1 MKINSTNSAWGGRF
15 SEKVSDLVEKYTESV
30 SFDKNLAKVDILG
43 SKAHAKMLAECNIL
57 TKDEADTIR
66 NGLDTIYKEIEN
78 NTFTWKIELE
88 DVHMNIETRLI
99 EIIGEVGK
107 KLHTARSR
115 NDQVC
120 LDVRLYISEALFSWS
135 KQIADL
141 INIFIK
147 QAETHK
153 DTLLAGCTHF
163 QPAQPVSLAHHLLAY
178 AFMLKRDYERIC
190 DAQKRIRI
198 CPLGAA
204 ALAGTTYPI
213 KPEIVAQELGMYGT
227 FSNSMEAV
235 GDRDFVLEALFTA
248 SSVAMHLSRFCEEL
262 IIWSNPQF
270 GFVRLSDKHTTGSS
284 IMPQKKNPDV
294 AEIMRGKTG
303 RIYGNLFNLCTQL
316 KGIPLAYNRDLQ
328 EDKEPFFD
336 TDLNISLS
344 LAVMAEMLEEAQFN
358 KENMAK
364 SLVEGFLNATELA
377 DYLVSLGIPFRE
389 AHHITGK
396 CVALAENKKI
406 KLEDL
411 TLEDFNANI
420 PTEYAQKNIQVD
432 NKVYIVLD
440 YKETVE
446 RRNQAGGTGPKS
458 VEVQINTLKDWLK
471 SL

>member
-1 MKINSTNSAWGGRF
+1 MKTNSTNSAWGGRF
-15 SEKVSDLVEKYTESV
+15 SEKVSDLVERYTESV
-30 SFDKNLAKVDILG
+30 SYDQNLAKVDILG
-43 SKAHAKMLAECNIL
+43 SKAHAKMLAECNII
-57 TKDEADTIR
+57 TKDEAKTIR
-66 NGLDTIYKEIEN
+66 NGLDTIYTEIQE
-78 NTFTWKIELE
+78 NTFTWKQELE

-99 EIIGEVGK
+99 EIVGEVGK

-120 LDVRLYISEALFSWS
+120 LDVRLYVSEALFSWS
-135 KQIADL
+135 KQIEEL
-141 INIFIK
+141 IQIFIE
-147 QAETHK
+147 QAEKHK
-153 DTLLAGCTHF
+153 DTLLPGCTHF

-178 AFMLKRDYERIC
+178 SFMLKRDHERIC

-213 KPEIVAQELGMYGT
+213 NPQIVADELEMYGT
-227 FSNSMEAV
+227 FANSMEAV

-248 SSVAMHLSRFCEEL
+248 STVAMHLSRFCEEL

-270 GFVRLSDKHTTGSS
+270 AYVRLSDKHTTGSS

-303 RIYGNLFNLCTQL
+303 RIYGNLFNLLTQL

-336 TDLNISLS
+336 TDRNISLS
-344 LAVMAEMLEEAQFN
+344 LAVMTEMLKDAQFN
-358 KENMAK
+358 KENMQKA
-364 SLVEGFLNATELA
+364 LVEGFLNATEFA
-377 DYLVSLGIPFRE
+377 DYLVTLGIPFRE

-396 CVALAENKKI
+396 SVALAENKKI
-406 KLEDL
+406 KLEEL
-411 TLEDFNANI
+411 SLEEFNANI
-420 PTEYAQKNIQVD
+420 PKEYAQKGIKVD
-432 NKVYIVLD
+432 DKVYVVLD
-440 YKETVE
+440 YKEAVL
-446 RRNQAGGTGPKS
+446 RRNQSGGTGPKS
-458 VEVQINTLKDWLK
+458 VDKQIITLKDWLK